1 MSYTQMLI
9 LLDIIK
15 RYGSSLQDIR
25 PSMHAA
31 AESNSKWQYF
41 QLCCS
46 FYEGRT
52 VEIFIITKIILMYLV
67 KFESNEGFELFLNQF
82 WGTERYTA
90 VMEKRFFVSLL
101 SIFLHLALVAFPF
114 YMMR

>member
-1 MSYTQMLI
+1 
-9 LLDIIK
+9 
-15 RYGSSLQDIR
+15 
-25 PSMHAA
+25 
-31 AESNSKWQYF
+31 
-41 QLCCS
+41 
-46 FYEGRT
+46 
-52 VEIFIITKIILMYLV
+52 MYLV

-101 SIFLHLALVAFPF
+101 SIFLLLALVAFPF